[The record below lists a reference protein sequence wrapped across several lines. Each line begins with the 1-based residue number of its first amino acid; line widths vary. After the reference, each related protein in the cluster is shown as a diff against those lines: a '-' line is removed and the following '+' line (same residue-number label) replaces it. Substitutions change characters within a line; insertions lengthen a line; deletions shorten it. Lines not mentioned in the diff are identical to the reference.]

1 MSKLNKKLM
10 TIIENLNL
18 PPKLKEDIIIYYD
31 RIKYEKTFSN
41 IFIYGKSGTGKTVL
55 ALSIL
60 IEFLEE
66 KYINQPTSES
76 QITINENYL
85 VNFPNL
91 LRHARNDKINYDSIL
106 NNSILIIDDIG
117 IPKYTEWVY
126 EILYTI
132 INHRYEYNLQTI
144 VTSNLNLNELIQK
157 MGDDVIVSR
166 IIAQCNITEMK
177 TNYRI
182 K

>member
-1 MSKLNKKLM
+1 MNNLNLKLR

-18 PPKLKEDIIIYYD
+18 PPKLKEDITIYYNQ
-31 RIKYEKTFSN
+31 IKYEKTFSN

-60 IEFLEE
+60 IKLLEE
-66 KYINQPTSES
+66 RYINQSMDEIQT
-76 QITINENYL
+76 IINENYL
-85 VNFPNL
+85 INFPNL
-91 LRHARNDKINYDSIL
+91 LKHARNDKINYDGIL

-132 INHRYEYNLQTI
+132 INHRYEYSLQTI
-144 VTSNLNLNELIQK
+144 VTSNLNVNELIKK

-166 IIAQCNITEMK
+166 IIAQCDITEMK